1 MMKPIAFAPIAVA
14 VVLLLS
20 ACDPSGGG
28 GGGSSTAPT
37 GDTTDSVTPTPAA
50 SKTAEPAVKPAVGDL
65 ILSPEGLG
73 PLVIGSPPPAT
84 DPALDIAILDPDYCV
99 AYAAD
104 YGVPAGKWIPNY
116 EPALSSEDGGDPFA
130 LLVEGGVLAGLDVRS
145 SQPHTA
151 QGIHVGSS
159 VAELTAAYPGG
170 FTTVYNHADIS
181 DVYAVNGTHG
191 RILFEVPK
199 DGGDGYWDPSDLGKV
214 LFIHVTR
221 LSDEVFG
228 VSGTDGGYGG
238 CVTA

>member
-1 MMKPIAFAPIAVA
+1 MIKPIAFAPIAVA

-28 GGGSSTAPT
+28 GSTTTPT
-37 GDTTDSVTPTPAA
+37 ADPTDSESPTPVVT
-50 SKTAEPAVKPAVGDL
+50 KTADPAVKLAVNDL

-84 DPALDIAILDPDYCV
+84 DASLDIAILDPDYCA

-130 LLVEGGVLAGLDVRS
+130 LLVQDGVLAGLDVRS
-145 SQPHTA
+145 AQPHTA
-151 QGIHVGSS
+151 AGIHVGSS
-159 VAELTAAYPGG
+159 LADLTAAYPGG
-170 FTTVYNHADIS
+170 FDTMYNHADIS
-181 DVYAVNGTHG
+181 DVYAVDGTHG

-199 DGGDGYWDPSDLGKV
+199 DTGDDYWLPSDLGTV
-214 LFIHVTR
+214 LFIHVTE
-221 LSDEVFG
+221 LSQPVFG
-228 VSGTDGGYGG
+228 VAGSDAGYGG
-238 CVTA
+238 CVSA